1 MTTSRADGALLA
13 DTGMT
18 MGAQDTFTIEELAT
32 AAGMTP
38 RNVRAYR
45 TKGLLAPPTRVGRT
59 SRYQDS
65 HLRRLHDIR
74 QLRDAGLPLKMI
86 IDAAARGEDLGPTG
100 ALWQAAG
107 PTAVERGRRR
117 LDGDDDGPA
126 PTGASVLV
134 DPEAY
139 DLMRTLR
146 EAGVPA
152 STVLRVALRAA
163 SAGRLLAQELTDVLD
178 EDGEPAARTPQ
189 QPAPD
194 EPEFT
199 PGPVPDLVV
208 LDGEPQTA
216 DVIDL
221 ATAITRGVLG
231 SSRLAR
237 G

>member
-1 MTTSRADGALLA
+1 MRADGALPA

-45 TKGLLAPPTRVGRT
+45 TKGLLAPPNRVGRT
-59 SRYQDS
+59 SRYQES
-65 HLRRLHDIR
+65 HLRRLRDIR

-107 PTAVERGRRR
+107 PTAIERGRRR
-117 LDGDDDGPA
+117 LDGGLE
-126 PTGASVLV
+126 PTSAASGSVLV
-134 DPEAY
+134 DAQAY
-139 DLMRTLR
+139 DLMRALR

-152 STVLRVALRAA
+152 STVLRLALRAA
-163 SAGRLLAQELTDVLD
+163 AAGRALAQEISDVLT
-178 EDGEPAARTPQ
+178 EGGERPAL
-189 QPAPD
+189 
-194 EPEFT
+194 EPVPERAG
-199 PGPVPDLVV
+199 GPVPDLVV
-208 LDGEPQTA
+208 LNGQPQA
-216 DVIDL
+216 SDVIDL

-231 SSRLAR
+231 SSGKLAHP
-237 G
+237 

>member
-1 MTTSRADGALLA
+1 
-13 DTGMT
+13 

-65 HLRRLHDIR
+65 HLRRLRDIR

-117 LDGDDDGPA
+117 LDGDDDNPA

-178 EDGEPAARTPQ
+178 EGGEPMARTPRK
-189 QPAPD
+189 PVSNGPD
-194 EPEFT
+194 FT

-216 DVIDL
+216 YVIDL

-231 SSRLAR
+231 SSGLAR

>member
-1 MTTSRADGALLA
+1 
-13 DTGMT
+13 
-18 MGAQDTFTIEELAT
+18 MGAHDTFTIEELAT

-59 SRYQDS
+59 SRYQES
-65 HLRRLHDIR
+65 HLRRLRDIR

-107 PTAVERGRRR
+107 PTAVERGKRR
-117 LDGDDDGPA
+117 LDGELEAIGPA
-126 PTGASVLV
+126 GGSVLV
-134 DPEAY
+134 DQQAY
-139 DLMRTLR
+139 ELMRTLR

-152 STVLRVALRAA
+152 STVLRLSLRAA
-163 SAGRLLAQELTDVLD
+163 EAGRLLAQELSDVLT
-178 EDGEPAARTPQ
+178 EGTLPRTLEPAPGG
-189 QPAPD
+189 PS
-194 EPEFT
+194 
-199 PGPVPDLVV
+199 GPVPDLVV
-208 LDGEPQTA
+208 LNSEPPA
-216 DVIDL
+216 SDVIDL

-231 SSRLAR
+231 SSNGLAR

>member
-1 MTTSRADGALLA
+1 
-13 DTGMT
+13 MT

-59 SRYQDS
+59 SRYQEA
-65 HLRRLHDIR
+65 HLRRLRDIR

-86 IDAAARGEDLGPTG
+86 IDAAARGEDLGPAG

-117 LDGDDDGPA
+117 LDNGETPTSASGSAGP
-126 PTGASVLV
+126 GGSLLV

-139 DLMRTLR
+139 ELMRTLR
-146 EAGVPA
+146 EAGIPA
-152 STVLRVALRAA
+152 STVIRVALRAA
-163 SAGRLLAQELTDVLD
+163 EAGRVLAQDIGAVLTENPPPGPRD
-178 EDGEPAARTPQ
+178 EA
-189 QPAPD
+189 
-194 EPEFT
+194 
-199 PGPVPDLVV
+199 PGPVAGLADLGDLAV
-208 LDGEPQTA
+208 LTGEPDGA
-216 DVIDL
+216 DVVDL

-231 SSRLAR
+231 SSGLSHP
-237 G
+237 

>member
-1 MTTSRADGALLA
+1 MRADGALPA

-59 SRYQDS
+59 SRYQES
-65 HLRRLHDIR
+65 HLRRLRDIR

-117 LDGDDDGPA
+117 LDGE
-126 PTGASVLV
+126 TVGALSGGGSVLV
-134 DPEAY
+134 DAQAY
-139 DLMRTLR
+139 ELMRTLR
-146 EAGVPA
+146 EAGVPT
-152 STVLRVALRAA
+152 STVLRLALRAA
-163 SAGRLLAQELTDVLD
+163 DAGRQLAQEISAVLT
-178 EDGEPAARTPQ
+178 EATPRQSPEPAPNL
-189 QPAPD
+189 
-194 EPEFT
+194 
-199 PGPVPDLVV
+199 PDLPDLAV
-208 LDGEPQTA
+208 LNGGSA

-221 ATAITRGVLG
+221 ATTITRGVL
-231 SSRLAR
+231 SSSNGLAHP
-237 G
+237 